1 MKRNRYI
8 HLWAVGWM
16 LLFVASLT
24 SCRDDDAGT
33 PQAKMRTISLNFP
46 AIQPYTASRA
56 DNDVNAIDGESTF
69 HTADIWVFD
78 SNNADDNAT
87 AAAYKRI
94 EDAERYTTASGELRT
109 ELTIPVEINTVD
121 IYVITNNSATAD
133 LDANSTRSELQAAT
147 FNSKPNNETSPELA
161 SNGLLMSRIIE
172 DIPVNKLS
180 GGYDVNTQLPLERG
194 VAKIACFFAKESEST
209 QAEIT
214 DITVSGATDRGSVF
228 PEDVTFEN
236 KDTRPSAANVPAG
249 VTNTKTV
256 PITPPSAIQVLAED
270 ATLARGDE
278 EDAQN
283 YVTRLNQ
290 IASSTNDYYL
300 FEADANNMT
309 VTIQYTLGTAEVKT
323 ATVELDK
330 DVIRNHYVVI
340 TGTVKGGILKLE
352 YLALQWENVSSAIGW
367 NAQFKIAAWNSDDYD
382 APNLTDATEG
392 DEEAAYCYVVYPR
405 YDNDEHTILETD
417 EDGNTKPSYA
427 GFYFKLDAPNG
438 AVWKAHLEEPDGNH
452 NFRFGTGQYR
462 LEEGGEYERFCVTTG
477 IAREEPY
484 QIQITANNAWTDV
497 NFNNLEWGNQVE
509 QSGEEV
515 FAEFY
520 ITVSLDGVEEH
531 ELVINPKNVATNTH
545 WLNGRRFAGT
555 DTRIYIWQF
564 KATNGDDF
572 TQIVKNIL
580 QDNPTHTISQFWD
593 PDSPANNEN

>member
-1 MKRNRYI
+1 
-8 HLWAVGWM
+8 M
-16 LLFVASLT
+16 LLLVALLSA
-24 SCRDDDAGT
+24 CREDDAGT
-33 PQAKMRTISLNFP
+33 PQAQMRTISLNFP

-56 DNDVNAIDGESTF
+56 ENDVNAITHESTF
-69 HTADIWVFD
+69 HTADIWVFN
-78 SNNADDNAT
+78 SNNTAGDAT
-87 AAAYKRI
+87 ADAYKRI
-94 EDAERYTTASGELRT
+94 EDAERYTTNTGELRT
-109 ELTIPVEINTVD
+109 ELTIPREITTVD
-121 IYVITNNSATAD
+121 IYVITNSSAQG
-133 LDANSTRSELQAAT
+133 LNANSTRSALQAAT
-147 FNSKPNNETSPELA
+147 FNSKPDNETSPELA

-172 DIPVNKLS
+172 DIPVEQLS
-180 GGYDVNTQLPLERG
+180 GGYDASTQLPLERG

-214 DITVSGATDRGSVF
+214 GITVSGATNMGNVF
-228 PEDVTFEN
+228 PEAVTYDN
-236 KDTRPSAANVPAG
+236 KDTRPSAANVPMGA
-249 VTNTKTV
+249 TNTGSVT
-256 PITPPSAIQVLAED
+256 IAPPATIPVLSEGV
-270 ATLARGDE
+270 TLARGEDE
-278 EDAQN
+278 AAQA

-300 FEADANNMT
+300 FEADANDMK
-309 VTIQYTLGTAEVKT
+309 VSISYTLGTSEVKT
-323 ATVELDK
+323 TELTLDEA
-330 DVIRNHYVVI
+330 VIRNHYVVI
-340 TGTVKGGILKLE
+340 TGTVKGGILELE
-352 YLALQWENVSSAIGW
+352 YLALQWENASSAIGW
-367 NAQFKIAAWNSDDYD
+367 NATPTVAAWNSDKYD
-382 APNLTDATEG
+382 EPNLTNATVG

-427 GFYFKLDAPNG
+427 GFYFKLDAPDG

-520 ITVSLDGVEEH
+520 ITVSLDGMEDY
-531 ELVINPKNVATNTH
+531 ELVINPENVATTSH
-545 WLNGRRFAGT
+545 WKNGRRFAGT

-564 KATNGDDF
+564 KATKGDDF
-572 TQIVKNIL
+572 TQIVKKIL
-580 QDNPTHTISQFWD
+580 QANPNHTISQFWD
-593 PDSPANNEN
+593 SNSEANNGN

>member
-109 ELTIPVEINTVD
+109 ELTIPEEITTVD
-121 IYVITNNSATAD
+121 IYVITNGLVTG
-133 LDANSTRSELQAAT
+133 LDANSTRSALQSTT
-147 FNSKPNNETSPELA
+147 FSNKPNNETSSELTN
-161 SNGLLMSRIIE
+161 NGLLMSRIITG
-172 DIPVNKLS
+172 IPVAKLS
-180 GGYDVNTQLPLERG
+180 GSYDANTQLPLERG

-214 DITVSGATDRGSVF
+214 SITVSGATDRGSVF
-228 PEDVTFEN
+228 PAAVTFEN

-249 VTNTKTV
+249 VTNTETV

-300 FEADANNMT
+300 FEADANDMT

-323 ATVELDK
+323 ATVKLDK

-340 TGTVKGGILKLE
+340 TGTVKGGILELE
-352 YLALQWENVSSAIGW
+352 YLALQWENVSSVIGW
-367 NAQFKIAAWNSDDYD
+367 NATPIVAAWNSDDYD
-382 APNLTDATEG
+382 APNLTNATVG

-417 EDGNTKPSYA
+417 EYDNTKPSYA
-427 GFYFKLDAPNG
+427 GFYFKLDAPDG

-462 LEEGGEYERFCVTTG
+462 LEDNGPYERFCVTTG

-484 QIQITANNAWTDV
+484 QIQITATHAWTDAK
-497 NFNNLEWGNQVE
+497 FNNLVWGNQVE
-509 QSGEEV
+509 ESGEEIY
-515 FAEFY
+515 AEFY

-564 KATNGDDF
+564 KATNGDNF

>member
-1 MKRNRYI
+1 
-8 HLWAVGWM
+8 M
-16 LLFVASLT
+16 LLLVALLSA
-24 SCRDDDAGT
+24 CREDDAGT
-33 PQAKMRTISLNFP
+33 PQAQMRTISLNFP

-56 DNDVNAIDGESTF
+56 EDDVNAITYESTF
-69 HTADIWVFD
+69 HTADIWVFNSTNTATD
-78 SNNADDNAT
+78 AT
-87 AAAYKRI
+87 AAAYKHI
-94 EDAERYTTASGELRT
+94 EDAERYTTSSGELRT
-109 ELTIPVEINTVD
+109 ELTIPEEITTVD
-121 IYVITNNSATAD
+121 IYVITNGLATGW
-133 LDANSTRSELQAAT
+133 DANSTRSELQAAT
-147 FNSKPNNETSPELA
+147 FNSKPDNETSSDLE
-161 SNGLLMSRIIE
+161 NKGLLMSRIITG
-172 DIPVNKLS
+172 IPVADLS
-180 GGYDVNTQLPLERG
+180 GGYDANTQLPLERG

-214 DITVSGATDRGSVF
+214 GITVSGATDMGSVF
-228 PEDVTFEN
+228 PEAVTYAN
-236 KDTRPSAANVPAG
+236 IDTRPSAANVPMGA
-249 VTNTKTV
+249 TNTGSVT
-256 PITPPSAIQVLAED
+256 IAPPATIPVLSEGV
-270 ATLARGDE
+270 TLARGDD
-278 EDAQN
+278 EDAQA

-300 FEADANNMT
+300 FEADANDMT
-309 VTIQYTLGTAEVKT
+309 VTILYTLGTAEVKT

-352 YLALQWENVSSAIGW
+352 YLALQWKNANSAIGW
-367 NAQFKIAAWNSDDYD
+367 NAEFEIAAWNSDDYD
-382 APNLTDATEG
+382 APNLTDATVG

-405 YDNDEHTILETD
+405 YDDDEHTILETD

-427 GFYFKLDAPNG
+427 GFYFKLDAPDG

-509 QSGEEV
+509 QSGEEI